1 MNATAVRG
9 GTWGQF
15 WECDMTDTSGRLH
28 YMNKLQA
35 AAGNVVLRPPHTDCP
50 HYSLHT
56 TERGVKAT
64 AHRLSS
70 LYPSYYGT

>member
-15 WECDMTDTSGRLH
+15 WEAAMTDTSGRLH

-35 AAGNVVLRPPHTDCP
+35 AAAGNALLRPPHTDCP
-50 HYSLHT
+50 HYTLQGIEHKVRRT
-56 TERGVKAT
+56 FGCLQKVCVC
-64 AHRLSS
+64 
-70 LYPSYYGT
+70 